1 MSKPSFKTG
10 SPYTSL
16 YFLFNSK
23 TWFHDEVKPT
33 YFSGK
38 SVHVRPGLVEQNTV
52 QHWHLGQDLP
62 LTCFC
67 VQVPAHLFRSY
78 ITCQVTPWLENIV
91 KPDELTDDYT
101 LPKFKIT
108 MHLNT
113 MVMTQLSS
121 LSYVLMYGSYGS
133 VTLYIYNRI
142 PYNERGGTWYRKSAN
157 DNMHCYFN
165 FS

>member
-1 MSKPSFKTG
+1 
-10 SPYTSL
+10 
-16 YFLFNSK
+16 
-23 TWFHDEVKPT
+23 
-33 YFSGK
+33 
-38 SVHVRPGLVEQNTV
+38 
-52 QHWHLGQDLP
+52 
-62 LTCFC
+62 
-67 VQVPAHLFRSY
+67 
-78 ITCQVTPWLENIV
+78 VTPWLENIV

-142 PYNERGGTWYRKSAN
+142 PYNERGGT
-157 DNMHCYFN
+157 
-165 FS
+165 